1 MNMQSSTGRALRR
14 VALLAILFGLLALVV
29 QVGFAQS
36 EAPRAA
42 NAGTLTI
49 GKSTTP
55 AGGQDFWVSAV
66 SFQNAWGSKGKGNG
80 QFRQPR
86 DVDVDAA
93 GNFYISDH
101 QNSRVQKFSAN
112 GTYLSSIG
120 TRGRKNG
127 QLLRP
132 NAIAISGNS
141 LYVTDTDNHRIA
153 EFNINGNFVRNWGS
167 LGAGNG
173 QFNYPQGV
181 AVSGA
186 GEIYVADT
194 FNHRIQ
200 VFSAA
205 GAYVR
210 QWGTL
215 GSGQGQLRFP
225 THIDF
230 DTAGNLYVADSNNHR
245 IQVFSSQGVFVRQI
259 SGFGT
264 GPGQVRV
271 PVGLDV
277 ADGFVYVSDTFNN
290 RVQKFTTNGAFV
302 GLWSQAAGGQTI
314 SRPNGLLALGTA
326 VYVSDIDAGKVQ
338 IYSQSSFLVDH
349 GQQLSASLPAGT
361 YTVVEAPK
369 TGWTFNSATCNVGN
383 PSSIAGGVS
392 VSLANGATV
401 VCTFANSQ

>member
-1 MNMQSSTGRALRR
+1 MNMQISTGRALRR
-14 VALLAILFGLLALVV
+14 VALLVILFGLLALVV
-29 QVGFAQS
+29 QVGLAQS
-36 EAPRAA
+36 EAPAA
-42 NAGTLTI
+42 VGAGTLTV

-55 AGGQDFWVSAV
+55 AGGQDFWVTAV
-66 SFQNAWGSKGKGNG
+66 SFQNALGSKGKGNG

-86 DVDVDAA
+86 DVATDAA

-101 QNSRVQKFSAN
+101 QNSRIQKFSPN
-112 GTYLSSIG
+112 GAFLSSIG

-132 NAIAISGNS
+132 NAIAVSGNTV
-141 LYVTDTDNHRIA
+141 LITDTDNHRIA
-153 EFNINGNFVRNWGS
+153 EFNTNGNFIRNWGS
-167 LGAGNG
+167 QGTGNG
-173 QFNYPQGV
+173 QFSYPQGV
-181 AVSGA
+181 AVDAA
-186 GEIYVADT
+186 GNIFIADT

-205 GAYVR
+205 GAYLR

-215 GSGQGQLRFP
+215 GSGPAQLRFP
-225 THIDF
+225 AHIDF
-230 DTAGNLYVADSNNHR
+230 DAAGNLYVADSNNHR
-245 IQVFSSQGVFVRQI
+245 IQVFNDQGTFVRQI

-290 RVQKFTTNGAFV
+290 RVQKFTTTGAFV
-302 GLWSQAAGGQTI
+302 GLWSQAAGGQAI
-314 SRPNGLLALGTA
+314 SRPNGLLALGA
-326 VYVSDIDAGKVQ
+326 NVYVSDIDAGKVH
-338 IYSQSSFLVDH
+338 IYSQASFQVDD

-369 TGWTFNSATCNVGN
+369 AGWTLNSATCNAGN
-383 PSSIAGGVS
+383 PSSIPGGVN
-392 VSLANGATV
+392 VALADGATV
-401 VCTFANSQ
+401 VCTFANGQ